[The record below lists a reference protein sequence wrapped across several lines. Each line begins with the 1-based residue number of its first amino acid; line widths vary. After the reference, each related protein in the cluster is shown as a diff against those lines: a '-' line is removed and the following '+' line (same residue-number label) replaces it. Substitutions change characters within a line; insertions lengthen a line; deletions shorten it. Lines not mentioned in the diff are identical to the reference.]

1 MQNVF
6 FSSESWRIRVQRYHF
21 ILIMHSFAKL
31 QSPPHSCDKVDHK
44 QEAFLNLY
52 ILGHIVT

>member
-6 FSSESWRIRVQRYHF
+6 FSLGKIRVQRYHF
-21 ILIMHSFAKL
+21 VLIMHSSAKL

-44 QEAFLNLY
+44 QEAFLILN
-52 ILGHIVT
+52 ILGQIVT

>member
-6 FSSESWRIRVQRYHF
+6 FSSGSWKIRVQRYHF
-21 ILIMHSFAKL
+21 ILIMHSSAKL

-44 QEAFLNLY
+44 QEAFLILN
-52 ILGHIVT
+52 ILGQTVT